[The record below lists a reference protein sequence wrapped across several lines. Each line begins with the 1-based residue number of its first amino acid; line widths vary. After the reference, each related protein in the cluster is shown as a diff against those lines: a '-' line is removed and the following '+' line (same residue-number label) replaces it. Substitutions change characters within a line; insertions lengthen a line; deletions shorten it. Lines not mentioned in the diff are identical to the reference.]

1 MAVLG
6 IRGQKWLKCF
16 HLVCVALWVGGAV
29 GLVLMQQGLAAS
41 AGGELHGIDR
51 AMRFVDDWI
60 VVPGAMG
67 CLLTGLCYGL
77 LTPWGFFKQRWIVVK
92 WIITVG
98 GVVFGTFWLGPWL
111 NSLGPISARL
121 GLEAFGDPAYVRA
134 KSLNSLWGAVQT
146 STVVLAVFL
155 SVLKPWGRKGR
166 RD

>member
-1 MAVLG
+1 
-6 IRGQKWLKCF
+6 
-16 HLVCVALWVGGAV
+16 
-29 GLVLMQQGLAAS
+29 
-41 AGGELHGIDR
+41 
-51 AMRFVDDWI
+51 
-60 VVPGAMG
+60 
-67 CLLTGLCYGL
+67 YGL

-121 GLEAFGDPAYVRA
+121 GLEALGDPAYVRA